1 MDTATHRLF
10 EKACAEWDRGNLES
24 AFELFSQAAV
34 AGDESCQL
42 NLGYFYD
49 YGLHVTQDKKLA
61 RFWYHRAYLQGAAHA
76 ASNIATIYKGD
87 HDYRRMIWWFRAAAR
102 MGDGDALLE
111 IGRCYESGCGVST
124 NRKRALDY
132 YLQLLDAPHA
142 TEASRETA
150 KERIR
155 LLQIP
160 KARSRCS
167 P

>member
-1 MDTATHRLF
+1 MNTASYRLF
-10 EKACAEWDRGNLES
+10 EKACSEWDRGNLES

-61 RFWYHRAYLQGAAHA
+61 RYWYHQAYLQGAAHA
-76 ASNIATIYKGD
+76 ASNIATIYRDD
-87 HDYRRMIWWFRAAAR
+87 HDYRRMVWWFRAAVR

-111 IGRCYESGCGVST
+111 IARCYESGCGVSRD
-124 NRKRALDY
+124 RKRALEY
-132 YLQLLDAPHA
+132 YLQLLDSPNT
-142 TEASRETA
+142 TESSRETA

-155 LLQIP
+155 LLQVP
-160 KARSRCS
+160 ESRSRRS